1 MQNKCIVNFSYEKNK
16 KKFFGYIFESNKI
29 ILTRKKYH
37 EKLLQN
43 KVTFKKNEIII
54 PKNKKFNFIE
64 KITLSSMKFLKKRS
78 PEKRKKWYLAFI
90 NLYKFKYENRFKN
103 LKLKY
108 LKKND
113 NLYNFEIV
121 INNIKKGEMIFL
133 KK

>member
-78 PEKRKKWYLAFI
+78 PEKKRKWYLAYI
-90 NLYKFKYENRFKN
+90 NLYKFKYENGFKN

-108 LKKND
+108 IKKNN

-121 INNIKKGEMIFL
+121 INNIKNGEMVFL